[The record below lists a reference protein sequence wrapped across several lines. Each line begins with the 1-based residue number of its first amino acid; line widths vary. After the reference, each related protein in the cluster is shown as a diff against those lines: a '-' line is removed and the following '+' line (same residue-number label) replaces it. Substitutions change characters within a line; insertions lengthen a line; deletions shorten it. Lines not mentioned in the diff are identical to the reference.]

1 MLASFRS
8 LLLLLVSLS
17 TAVFSAPGSAVES
30 ELLLTDH
37 LRSRLVAASDAAVP
51 GQSLKLGLLLE
62 HDEGWHTYW
71 KNPGDSGLPT
81 RMEFALPDGLVAGE
95 IEWPLPERQPAGGLV
110 NFGYSHTELL
120 PVSVAVPAD
129 IAAESIA
136 ITLKASWLICELE
149 CIPGSGEY
157 RLELP
162 VAKSAQPSAYAGAFE
177 RGAARQARVLDDV
190 DARYS
195 AEKNGVEIRIPLEGP
210 LATVFGAGVDGW
222 TLMPATPQVLANAD
236 PPRFAIE
243 GSELHVEVARSEF
256 FASAPERIELLL
268 SNGERGYTVF
278 ARHQAAP
285 ASAAAGA
292 SGREATEPGRGF
304 NGSNTA
310 GTPVGFWLALLLAF
324 AGGLV
329 LNLMPCVFPVLSLKA
344 LGAVE
349 SAHDAAE
356 MRRHGLWYTLGV
368 LASVLLVAGLLLA
381 LRAGG
386 EAIGWG
392 FQLQEPGFVAAIAL
406 LLFAMGLS
414 FSGLY
419 EFGAG
424 ITGVGQQLT
433 EGGGRRGA
441 FFTGVLACVV
451 ASPCTAPFMGTALGA
466 ALVLPVHEA
475 LLVFA
480 FLALGLAFPM
490 LLLGYVPALARRLP
504 RPGAW
509 MQTFRELLAFPLY
522 LTVLWLAW
530 VFGRQTG
537 MLALTALGA
546 GFIAIAFALWLLRR
560 AQGRERGALPLRALA
575 VLALVSALA
584 LPLLAPREGGS
595 SNAAESGAL
604 HEPWTPARFAALR
617 DEGRPVLVNMTADWC
632 ITCLANERVALS
644 STEFADALQERG
656 VVYLKGDWTRQD
668 AGITAYLE
676 SFGRSGVPLY
686 VLYPAQGEPIVLP
699 QLLTPAIVREALE
712 ALPPARADG

>member
-1 MLASFRS
+1 VNAFVQRLIAMLVLSALLCASK
-8 LLLLLVSLS
+8 
-17 TAVFSAPGSAVES
+17 AEAAES
-30 ELLLTDH
+30 EPLLTDH
-37 LRSRLVAASDAAVP
+37 LRSRLVAATDAAVP
-51 GQSLKLGLLLE
+51 GQTLKLGLLLE
-62 HDEGWHTYW
+62 HDPGWHTYW

-120 PVSVAVPAD
+120 PVSVAVPAG

-162 VAKSAQPSAYAGAFE
+162 VAQDLQPSPHAAAFE
-177 RGAARQARVLDDV
+177 RAAVRQARTFDV
-190 DARYS
+190 DARYL
-195 AEKNGVEIRIPLEGP
+195 AEKSGVDIAIPLDGP
-210 LATVFGAGVDGW
+210 LAAAFAAGVEGW

-236 PPRFAIE
+236 PPRFAIAN
-243 GSELHVEVARSEF
+243 GELRVEVARSEF
-256 FASAPERIELLL
+256 FASAPERIEVLL
-268 SNGERGYTVF
+268 SDGERGYTVF
-278 ARHQAAP
+278 ARHAPALPSDAAGNSAAGSSAPSSTIDVASATAAP
-285 ASAAAGA
+285 
-292 SGREATEPGRGF
+292 
-304 NGSNTA
+304 
-310 GTPVGFWLALLLAF
+310 VGLWLALVLAF

-344 LGAVE
+344 LGAIE

-419 EFGAG
+419 EFGSG
-424 ITGVGQQLT
+424 MTGLGQQLT

-466 ALVLPVHEA
+466 ALVLPAHEA

-490 LLLGYVPALARRLP
+490 LLLGYVPALARGLP

-530 VFGRQTG
+530 VFGRQAG

-560 AQGRERGALPLRALA
+560 AQGRERGALPLHALA
-575 VLALVSALA
+575 VLTLISALA
-584 LPLLAPREGGS
+584 LPLLAPREGES
-595 SNAAESGAL
+595 SKAAESGAL

-617 DEGRPVLVNMTADWC
+617 DEGRPMLVNMTADWC

-644 STEFADALQERG
+644 STEFADALQARG

-668 AGITAYLE
+668 ADITAFLE

-686 VLYPAQGEPIVLP
+686 VLYPARGEPIVLP
-699 QLLTPAIVREALE
+699 QLLTPALVREALG

>member
-1 MLASFRS
+1 MFASPPSPLFALGLLAA
-8 LLLLLVSLS
+8 LVS
-17 TAVFSAPGSAVES
+17 APVAAAES
-30 ELLLTDH
+30 ELLHTDH

-51 GQSLKLGLLLE
+51 GQTLKLGLLLQ
-62 HDEGWHTYW
+62 HDTGWHTYW

-81 RMEFALPDGLVAGE
+81 RMDFALPDGLAAGE

-110 NFGYSHTELL
+110 NFGYSYEELL
-120 PVSVAVPAD
+120 PVSVTLPAD
-129 IAAESIA
+129 LSAESIA
-136 ITLKASWLICELE
+136 IALKASWLICELE

-162 VAKSAQPSAYAGAFE
+162 VARFTEPSAHAEAFA
-177 RGAARQARVLDDV
+177 RAAARQARAVEV

-195 AEKNGVEIRIPLEGP
+195 AEKSGVRIAIPLAGP
-210 LATVFGAGVDGW
+210 LAETFAAGTAGW

-236 PPRFAIE
+236 PPRFALEDGQLRI
-243 GSELHVEVARSEF
+243 EVARSEF
-256 FASAPERIELLL
+256 FAGAPERIELLL
-268 SNGERGYTVF
+268 SNGERGYTMF
-278 ARHQAAP
+278 ARHKAD
-285 ASAAAGA
+285 ASSEATAAGA
-292 SGREATEPGRGF
+292 ASTPDPSRSIDRNTNSGAQ
-304 NGSNTA
+304 
-310 GTPVGFWLALLLAF
+310 VGLWLALVLAF

-344 LGAVE
+344 LGAIE

-356 MRRHGLWYTLGV
+356 MRRHGFWYTLGV
-368 LASVLLVAGLLLA
+368 LASVLLVASILLA

-424 ITGVGQQLT
+424 ITGLGQQLT

-466 ALVLPVHEA
+466 ALVLPAHEA

-490 LLLGYVPALARRLP
+490 LLLGYVPALARLLP

-546 GFIAIAFALWLLRR
+546 GFIAVAFALWLLRR
-560 AQGRERGALPLRALA
+560 AQGRESGALPLHALA
-575 VLALVSALA
+575 VLALISALA
-584 LPLLAPREGGS
+584 LPLLAPRETVAASGS
-595 SNAAESGAL
+595 EAKAL
-604 HEPWTPARFAALR
+604 HEPWTPSRFAAHR
-617 DEGRPVLVNMTADWC
+617 AEGRPVLVNMTADWC

-644 STEFADALQERG
+644 SSAFAEALEARG

-668 AGITAYLE
+668 ADITAYLE

-712 ALPPARADG
+712 ALPPAAAGG

>member
-1 MLASFRS
+1 MNARPHHLVA
-8 LLLLLVSLS
+8 LLCLIGLSCPSLS
-17 TAVFSAPGSAVES
+17 HAVES
-30 ELLLTDH
+30 EALTTDH
-37 LRSRLVAASDAAVP
+37 LRSRLVSAATAAVP
-51 GQSLKLGLLLE
+51 GQPLKLGLLLE
-62 HDEGWHTYW
+62 HDDGWHTYW

-81 RMEFALPDGLVAGE
+81 RMQFEVPDGVSAGD

-120 PVSVAVPAD
+120 PASVSIPATF
-129 IAAESIA
+129 AASTLQV
-136 ITLKASWLICELE
+136 TLKASWLICELE
-149 CIPGSGEY
+149 CIPGNGEY
-157 RLELP
+157 LLELP
-162 VAKSAQPSAYAGAFE
+162 VANTSARSPHAAAFE
-177 RGAARQARVLDDV
+177 RAAARRPAVLDLP
-190 DARYS
+190 ARYGADAS
-195 AEKNGVEIRIPLEGP
+195 GVRIEMAIDGV
-210 LATVFGAGVDGW
+210 LADAMAGGTQGW
-222 TLMPATPQVLANAD
+222 TLLPATPQIVANAD
-236 PPRFAIE
+236 PPRLSVDADRLRI
-243 GSELHVEVARSEF
+243 EVARSEF
-256 FASAPERIELLL
+256 FAGPPERIELLL
-268 SNGERGYTVF
+268 SDGERGYTLF
-278 ARHQAAP
+278 ASHDGGDS
-285 ASAAAGA
+285 ASATATTNIRGLGTSGTAPRAASIGPA
-292 SGREATEPGRGF
+292 I
-304 NGSNTA
+304 
-310 GTPVGFWLALLLAF
+310 ALLLAF

-344 LGAVE
+344 LGAIE

-368 LASVLLVAGLLLA
+368 LASVLAVATTLLA

-392 FQLQEPGFVAAIAL
+392 FQLQEPAFVAAIAL

-424 ITGVGQQLT
+424 IAGTGQALT
-433 EGGGRRGA
+433 EGNGRRAA

-466 ALVLPVHEA
+466 ALVLPTHEA

-490 LLLGYVPALARRLP
+490 LLLGYVPALARWLP

-530 VFGRQTG
+530 VFGRQTS

-560 AQGRERGALPLRALA
+560 AQTASRTAHALRGVAALSLLAAVALP
-575 VLALVSALA
+575 V
-584 LPLLAPREGGS
+584 LAPRD
-595 SNAAESGAL
+595 AASDRVDEAKAL
-604 HEPWTPARFAALR
+604 HQPWSPERLATARG
-617 DEGRPVLVNMTADWC
+617 EGRPVLVNMTADWC

-644 STEFADALQERG
+644 SAEFARTLNDRG
-656 VVYLKGDWTRQD
+656 VLYLKGDWTRQD

-686 VLYPAQGEPIVLP
+686 VLYPPRGDAIVLP
-699 QLLTPAIVREALE
+699 QLLTPALVREALE
-712 ALPPARADG
+712 NLPPSPLGG

>member
-1 MLASFRS
+1 MNAFVQRLIAMLVLSALLCASK
-8 LLLLLVSLS
+8 
-17 TAVFSAPGSAVES
+17 AEAAES
-30 ELLLTDH
+30 EPLLTDH
-37 LRSRLVAASDAAVP
+37 LRSRLVAATDAAVP
-51 GQSLKLGLLLE
+51 GQTLKLGLLLE
-62 HDEGWHTYW
+62 HDPGWHTYW

-81 RMEFALPDGLVAGE
+81 RMEFALPDGLAAGE
-95 IEWPLPERQPAGGLV
+95 IEWPLPERQSAGGLV

-129 IAAESIA
+129 FAAESITIA
-136 ITLKASWLICELE
+136 LKASWLICELE

-157 RLELP
+157 RVELP
-162 VAKSAQPSAYAGAFE
+162 VAQSAQRSAHAAAFE
-177 RGAARQARVLDDV
+177 RAAARQAQRVEV
-190 DARYS
+190 EAHYS
-195 AEKNGVEIRIPLEGP
+195 AEKSGVAIVIPLHGP
-210 LATVFGAGVDGW
+210 LTAAFAAGVDSW

-236 PPRFAIE
+236 PPRFSIAGE
-243 GSELHVEVARSEF
+243 ELRVEVARSEF
-256 FASAPERIELLL
+256 FAKAPERIELLL

-278 ARHQAAP
+278 ARHDAAT
-285 ASAAAGA
+285 ASAGA
-292 SGREATEPGRGF
+292 SASSSGRGATEPGRGF

-310 GTPVGFWLALLLAF
+310 GAPVGFWLALLLAF

-349 SAHDAAE
+349 SSHDAAE

-419 EFGAG
+419 EIGAG

-584 LPLLAPREGGS
+584 LPLLAPRDSGPTGT
-595 SNAAESGAL
+595 AATDAL

-617 DEGRPVLVNMTADWC
+617 SEGRPVLVNMTADWC

-644 STEFADALQERG
+644 STEFADALQARG

-668 AGITAYLE
+668 ADITAFLE

-686 VLYPAQGEPIVLP
+686 VLYPARGEPIVLP
-699 QLLTPAIVREALE
+699 QLLTPALVREALG

>member
-1 MLASFRS
+1 MNARLYGLVALLGLAS
-8 LLLLLVSLS
+8 LLCAT
-17 TAVFSAPGSAVES
+17 TAWAGES
-30 ELLLTDH
+30 ETLRTDH
-37 LRSRLVAASDAAVP
+37 LRSRLVSAETAAVP
-51 GQSLKLGLLLE
+51 GQPLKLGLLLE

-81 RMEFALPDGLVAGE
+81 RMRFDLPEGVPVGE

-120 PVSVAVPAD
+120 PVTLSVPAD
-129 IAAESIA
+129 FSGDVLEVNLS
-136 ITLKASWLICELE
+136 ASWLICELE

-157 RLELP
+157 LLRLP
-162 VAKSAQPSAYAGAFE
+162 VASSAAPSAYVDAFE
-177 RGAARQARVLDDV
+177 RAAGRQANVLDLP
-190 DARYS
+190 ARYRADAS
-195 AEKNGVEIRIPLEGP
+195 GVRINVEARGALAEA
-210 LATVFGAGVDGW
+210 LAAGAQGW
-222 TLMPATPQVLANAD
+222 TMLPATPQIVANAD
-236 PPRFAIE
+236 PPRFRFE
-243 GSELHVEVARSEF
+243 GDRLQIDVARSEF
-256 FASAPERIELLL
+256 FAGAPERIELLL
-268 SNGERGYTVF
+268 SDGD
-278 ARHQAAP
+278 
-285 ASAAAGA
+285 
-292 SGREATEPGRGF
+292 RGF
-304 NGSNTA
+304 TLFALHHPWDSLPAIAGSGS
-310 GTPVGFWLALLLAF
+310 GTDSGTNLPRSAPTSLLLALLLAF

-344 LGAVE
+344 MGAIE

-368 LASVLLVAGLLLA
+368 LASLLAVAATLLA

-424 ITGVGQQLT
+424 IAGIGQQLT
-433 EGGGRRGA
+433 EGGGRRAA

-466 ALVLPVHEA
+466 ALVLPTHEA

-490 LLLGYVPALARRLP
+490 LALGYVPALARLLP

-530 VFGRQTG
+530 VFGRQTS

-546 GFIAIAFALWLLRR
+546 GFIAVAFALWLLRR
-560 AQGRERGALPLRALA
+560 AQAASRYARLLRGIALIALVAAVALP
-575 VLALVSALA
+575 V
-584 LPLLAPREGGS
+584 APRES
-595 SNAAESGAL
+595 SSASSGNAQAL
-604 HEPWTPARFAALR
+604 SQPWTPERLAALR
-617 DEGRPVLVNMTADWC
+617 AEGRPVLVNMTADWC

-644 STEFADALQERG
+644 SAEFTQALNDRG
-656 VVYLKGDWTRQD
+656 VVYLKGDWTLQD
-668 AGITAYLE
+668 ASITAYLE

-686 VLYPAQGEPIVLP
+686 VLYPPQGDAVVLP
-699 QLLTPAIVREALE
+699 QLLTPALVREALE
-712 ALPPARADG
+712 ALPPTDVGR